1 MGEKGRNVM
10 ATTVATQFEDKFA
23 DVDGTSI
30 RYIEDGSGPAVLLFH
45 GASLGSSADV
55 YRRNIGPLAA
65 EGFRVIAFDFPGFGL
80 SDYSEDGS
88 VGLKKKAT
96 LGLMDALGLD
106 KAALVGHSQAGNV
119 AIALG
124 LENPARI
131 SHIIILGTGS
141 LLPPLEGGA
150 GKREEAVLQRMDT
163 RMAQTEPTIDDTRKL
178 LEGTLFHH
186 ELITDE
192 ELALRHSR
200 SVGRNF
206 EAFVA
211 RNEARAQ
218 SGGKGGGGGTPLWQ
232 RLTELKM
239 PLLMIYG
246 REDRAR
252 AADRFALLK
261 EKEPRLDMHLVNGCK
276 HLVPWDAAE
285 LIQELAVPFL
295 KK

>member
-1 MGEKGRNVM
+1 MDT
-10 ATTVATQFEDKFA
+10 AVATGFEDKF
-23 DVDGTSI
+23 VEVEGLNI

-65 EGFRVIAFDFPGFGL
+65 AGFHVIAFDYPGFGL
-80 SDYSEDGS
+80 SDYCEDGS
-88 VGLKKKAT
+88 VGLKKKTT

-119 AIALG
+119 AVTLG
-124 LENPARI
+124 LENPERI

-150 GKREEAVLQRMDT
+150 GKREEAVLQRVDK
-163 RMAQTEPTIDDTRKL
+163 RMAQMEPGIEDTRKL
-178 LEGTLFHH
+178 LEATLFHH
-186 ELITDE
+186 DLITDE

-211 RNEARAQ
+211 RNEARDKQPAK
-218 SGGKGGGGGTPLWQ
+218 SGG
-232 RLTELKM
+232 LTELTM
-239 PLLMIYG
+239 PLLLIFG

-252 AADRFALLK
+252 AADRCALLL
-261 EKEPRLDMHLVNGCK
+261 EKEPGLNLHMAEGCK
-276 HLVPWDAAE
+276 HLVPWDAADM
-285 LIQELAVPFL
+285 IQDLSVPFL
-295 KK
+295 KG

>member
-1 MGEKGRNVM
+1 MDT
-10 ATTVATQFEDKFA
+10 AVATGFEDKF
-23 DVDGTSI
+23 VEVEGLNI

-65 EGFRVIAFDFPGFGL
+65 AGFHVIAFDYPGFGL
-80 SDYSEDGS
+80 SDYCEDGS
-88 VGLKKKAT
+88 VGLKKKTT

-119 AIALG
+119 AVTLG
-124 LENPARI
+124 LENPERI

-150 GKREEAVLQRMDT
+150 GKREEAVLQRVDK
-163 RMAQTEPTIDDTRKL
+163 RMAQMEPGIEDTRKL
-178 LEGTLFHH
+178 LEATLFHH
-186 ELITDE
+186 DLITDE

-211 RNEARAQ
+211 RNAARDAAPAK
-218 SGGKGGGGGTPLWQ
+218 SGGGTPLWQ
-232 RLTELKM
+232 RLTELTM
-239 PLLMIYG
+239 PLLLIYG

-252 AADRFALLK
+252 AADRCALLL
-261 EKEPRLDMHLVNGCK
+261 EKEPGLNLHMAEGCK
-276 HLVPWDAAE
+276 HLVPWDAADM
-285 LIQELAVPFL
+285 IQDLSVPFL
-295 KK
+295 KG

>member
-1 MGEKGRNVM
+1 MDT
-10 ATTVATQFEDKFA
+10 AVATNFEDKFIE
-23 DVDGTSI
+23 VDGLNI
-30 RYIEDGSGPAVLLFH
+30 RYMEDGEGPAVLLYH

-65 EGFRVIAFDFPGFGL
+65 AGFRVIAFDFPGFGL

-88 VGLKKKAT
+88 IAVKKKTT
-96 LGLMDALGLD
+96 LGLMDALGLG

-119 AIALG
+119 AVSLG
-124 LENPARI
+124 LEHPERV
-131 SHIIILGTGS
+131 SHIVILGTGS
-141 LLPPLEGGA
+141 LLPPLETGA
-150 GKREEAVLQRMDT
+150 GKREDAVVQRMDQ
-163 RMAQTEPTIDDTRKL
+163 RMAQSEPTIEDTRKL
-178 LEGTLFHH
+178 LEATLFHH
-186 ELITDE
+186 DLITDE

-200 SVGRNF
+200 SIGRNF

-211 RNEARAQ
+211 RNEARAKAQ
-218 SGGKGGGGGTPLWQ
+218 AAGKGGGGGTPLWQ

-252 AADRFALLK
+252 AADRCALLK
-261 EKEPRLDMHLVNGCK
+261 DKEPGINLHVAEGCK

-295 KK
+295 KS

>member
-1 MGEKGRNVM
+1 M
-10 ATTVATQFEDKFA
+10 ATTVETGFEDKFA

-30 RYIEDGSGPAVLLFH
+30 RYIEQGSGPAVILFH
-45 GASLGSSADV
+45 GASIGSSADV

-65 EGFRVIAFDFPGFGL
+65 AGFRVIAFDFPGYGL

-88 VGLKKKAT
+88 VPEKKQAT
-96 LGLMDALGLD
+96 IGLMDALGLE

-119 AIALG
+119 AVLLG
-124 LENPARI
+124 LEHPERV
-131 SHIIILGTGS
+131 SHVIILGCGS

-163 RMAQTEPTIDDTRKL
+163 RMSQTEPTIEDTRKL
-178 LEGTLFHH
+178 LEATLFHT

-200 SVGRNF
+200 SVGKNF
-206 EAFVA
+206 EGFVA
-211 RNEARAQ
+211 RNKARAAAQ
-218 SGGKGGGGGTPLWQ
+218 KAGKGGGGGTPLWQ
-232 RLTELKM
+232 RMTELTM
-239 PLLMIYG
+239 PLMLIYG

-261 EKEPRLDMHLVNGCK
+261 EKEPGLNMHLVNGCK

-285 LIQELAVPFL
+285 EIQKLAVPFL
-295 KK
+295 KG

>member
-1 MGEKGRNVM
+1 M
-10 ATTVATQFEDKFA
+10 ATTVQSTFEDKFA
-23 DVDGTSI
+23 DVDGMSI

-55 YRRNIGPLAA
+55 YRRTIGPLAA

-80 SDYSEDGS
+80 SEYSEDGS
-88 VGLKKKAT
+88 IGIKKKTT
-96 LGLMDALGLD
+96 LGLMDALGID

-119 AIALG
+119 AVQLG
-124 LENPARI
+124 LENPERV
-131 SHIIILGTGS
+131 SHVVILGCGS

-150 GKREEAVLQRMDT
+150 GKREEAVLQRMDK
-163 RMAQTEPTIDDTRKL
+163 RMAQTEPTIEDTRKL
-178 LEGTLFHH
+178 LEANLFHH

-192 ELALRHSR
+192 ELELRHSR

-211 RNEARAQ
+211 RNEARAKAQ
-218 SGGKGGGGGTPLWQ
+218 AAGKGGGGGTPLWQ

-261 EKEPRLDMHLVNGCK
+261 EKEPDLNMHLAEGCK
-276 HLVPWDAAE
+276 HLVPWDAAD
-285 LIQELAVPFL
+285 LFQEVVPPFL
-295 KK
+295 KN

>member
-1 MGEKGRNVM
+1 MDT
-10 ATTVATQFEDKFA
+10 AVATGFEDKF
-23 DVDGTSI
+23 VEVEGLNI

-65 EGFRVIAFDFPGFGL
+65 AGFHVIAFDFPGHGL
-80 SDYSEDGS
+80 SEYCEDGS
-88 VGLKKKAT
+88 VGLKKKTT
-96 LGLMDALGLD
+96 LGLMDALGMD

-119 AIALG
+119 AVALG
-124 LENPARI
+124 LENPERI

-150 GKREEAVLQRMDT
+150 GKREEAVLQRVDK
-163 RMAQTEPTIDDTRKL
+163 RMAQMEPGIEDTRKL
-178 LEGTLFHH
+178 LEATLFHH
-186 ELITDE
+186 DLITDE

-211 RNEARAQ
+211 RNEARDKQPAK
-218 SGGKGGGGGTPLWQ
+218 SGGGTPLWQ
-232 RLTELKM
+232 RLTELTM
-239 PLLMIYG
+239 PLLLIYG

-252 AADRFALLK
+252 AADRCALLM
-261 EKEPRLDMHLVNGCK
+261 EKEPGLDLHMAEGCK
-276 HLVPWDAAE
+276 HLVPWDAADM
-285 LIQELAVPFL
+285 IQELSVPFL
-295 KK
+295 KG

>member
-1 MGEKGRNVM
+1 MDT
-10 ATTVATQFEDKFA
+10 AVATGFEDKF
-23 DVDGTSI
+23 VEVEGLNI

-65 EGFRVIAFDFPGFGL
+65 AGFHVIAFDYPGFGL
-80 SDYSEDGS
+80 SDYCEDGS
-88 VGLKKKAT
+88 VGLKKKTT

-119 AIALG
+119 AVTLG
-124 LENPARI
+124 LENPERI

-150 GKREEAVLQRMDT
+150 GKREEAVLQRVDK
-163 RMAQTEPTIDDTRKL
+163 RMAQMEPGIEDTRKL
-178 LEGTLFHH
+178 LEATLFHH
-186 ELITDE
+186 DLITDE

-211 RNEARAQ
+211 RNAARDAAPAK
-218 SGGKGGGGGTPLWQ
+218 SGGGTPLWQ
-232 RLTELKM
+232 RLTELTM
-239 PLLMIYG
+239 PLLLIFG

-252 AADRFALLK
+252 AADRCALLL
-261 EKEPRLDMHLVNGCK
+261 EKEPGLNLHMAEGCK
-276 HLVPWDAAE
+276 HLVPWDAADM
-285 LIQELAVPFL
+285 IQDLSVPFL
-295 KK
+295 KG

>member
-1 MGEKGRNVM
+1 MNTAL
-10 ATTVATQFEDKFA
+10 ATDFEDKFVA
-23 DVDGTSI
+23 VEGLNI
-30 RYIEDGSGPAVLLFH
+30 RYIEEGSGPAVLLYH

-65 EGFRVIAFDFPGFGL
+65 AGFRVIAFDFPGFGL
-80 SDYSEDGS
+80 SDYCEDGS
-88 VGLKKKAT
+88 VGLKKKTT

-119 AIALG
+119 AVALG
-124 LENPARI
+124 LEHPERI

-141 LLPPLEGGA
+141 LLPPLESGA
-150 GKREEAVLQRMDT
+150 GKREDAVVQRMDQ

-178 LEGTLFHH
+178 LEATLFHH

-206 EAFVA
+206 DAFVA
-211 RNEARAQ
+211 RNAARDKPPA
-218 SGGKGGGGGTPLWQ
+218 KTGGGTPLWQ
-232 RLTELKM
+232 RMTELTM
-239 PLLMIYG
+239 PLLLIYG

-252 AADRFALLK
+252 AADRCALLM
-261 EKEPRLDMHLVNGCK
+261 EKEPGLNLHMAEGCK

-285 LIQELAVPFL
+285 MVQDLAVPFL
-295 KK
+295 KG

>member
-1 MGEKGRNVM
+1 M
-10 ATTVATQFEDKFA
+10 ATTVSTEFEDKFA

-65 EGFRVIAFDFPGFGL
+65 AGFRVIAFDFPGFGL

-88 VGLKKKAT
+88 VGLKKKT
-96 LGLMDALGLD
+96 TIGLMDALGLD

-124 LENPARI
+124 LESPDRI
-131 SHIIILGTGS
+131 SHIIVLGTGS

-150 GKREEAVLQRMDT
+150 GKREEAVLQRMDQ

-218 SGGKGGGGGTPLWQ
+218 AGGKGAGGGTPLWQ

-252 AADRFALLK
+252 AADRFALLR
-261 EKEPRLDMHLVNGCK
+261 EKEPGLDMHLVNGCK
-276 HLVPWDAAE
+276 HLVPWDAADV
-285 LIQELAVPFL
+285 IQDLAVPFL

>member
-1 MGEKGRNVM
+1 M
-10 ATTVATQFEDKFA
+10 ATTIDTGFEDKFA
-23 DVDGTSI
+23 DVGGMSI
-30 RYIEDGSGPAVLLFH
+30 RYIEGGSGPAVLLFH

-55 YRRNIGPLAA
+55 YRRTIGPLAEA
-65 EGFRVIAFDFPGFGL
+65 GFRAIAFDFPGFGL

-88 VGLKKKAT
+88 MALKKKT
-96 LGLMDALGLD
+96 TMGLMDALGLE

-124 LENPARI
+124 LEHPQRI

-150 GKREEAVLQRMDT
+150 GKREEAVLQRMDQ
-163 RMAQTEPTIDDTRKL
+163 RMAKTEPTIEDTRKL
-178 LEGTLFHH
+178 LEANLFHQ
-186 ELITDE
+186 ELITEE
-192 ELALRHSR
+192 ELALRHAR

-211 RNEARAQ
+211 RNEARAK
-218 SGGKGGGGGTPLWQ
+218 SGGGGGGGTPLWQ
-232 RLTELKM
+232 RLKELEM

-252 AADRFALLK
+252 AADRFAQLK
-261 EKEPRLDMHLVNGCK
+261 EKEPGLDMHLAEGCK
-276 HLVPWDAAE
+276 HLVPWDAAD
-285 LIQELAVPFL
+285 LFQKLAVPFL
-295 KK
+295 RK

>member
-1 MGEKGRNVM
+1 M
-10 ATTVATQFEDKFA
+10 ATTVATEFEDKFA

-65 EGFRVIAFDFPGFGL
+65 EGFRVIAFDFPGYGL
-80 SDYSEDGS
+80 SDYSDDGS
-88 VGLKKKAT
+88 VPEKKKAAI
-96 LGLMDALGLD
+96 GLMDALGLD

-119 AIALG
+119 AVQLG
-124 LENPARI
+124 LEQPDRV
-131 SHIIILGTGS
+131 SHIIILGCGS

-150 GKREEAVLQRMDT
+150 GKREDAVLQRMDE
-163 RMAQTEPTIDDTRKL
+163 RMSQTEPTIEDTRKL
-178 LEGTLFHH
+178 LEATLFHH

-206 EAFVA
+206 EGFVA
-211 RNEARAQ
+211 RNNARAAAQ
-218 SGGKGGGGGTPLWQ
+218 KGGKGGGGTPLWQ
-232 RLTELKM
+232 RMTELTM
-239 PLLMIYG
+239 PLLLMYG

-252 AADRFALLK
+252 AAERFALLQ
-261 EKEPRLDMHLVNGCK
+261 EKEPSLNMHLVLGCK
-276 HLVPWDAAE
+276 HLMPWDAAE
-285 LIQELAVPFL
+285 DFQKLAVPFL
-295 KK
+295 KE

>member
-1 MGEKGRNVM
+1 M
-10 ATTVATQFEDKFA
+10 ATAVETGFEDKFA
-23 DVDGTSI
+23 EVEGLSI
-30 RYIEDGSGPAVLLFH
+30 RYIEEGEGHPVLLFH

-55 YRRNIGPLAA
+55 YRRTLGPLAA
-65 EGFRVIAFDFPGFGL
+65 AGFRAIAFDFPGFGL

-88 VGLKKKAT
+88 VALKKKTA
-96 LGLMDALGLD
+96 LGLMDALGLE

-119 AIALG
+119 AVALG
-124 LENPARI
+124 LEVPERI

-150 GKREEAVLQRMDT
+150 GKREEAVLQRMDQ
-163 RMAQTEPTIDDTRKL
+163 RMAQTEPTIEDTRKL
-178 LEGTLFHH
+178 LEANLFHH

-206 EAFVA
+206 EAFCA
-211 RNEARAQ
+211 RNAARAAEQ
-218 SGGKGGGGGTPLWQ
+218 GKGGGGTPLWQ
-232 RLTELKM
+232 RLTELTM

-261 EKEPRLDMHLVNGCK
+261 EKEPGLDMHLAEGCK
-276 HLVPWDAAE
+276 HLVPWDAAD
-285 LIQELAVPFL
+285 LFQELAIPFL

>member
-1 MGEKGRNVM
+1 MDT
-10 ATTVATQFEDKFA
+10 AVATGFEDKF
-23 DVDGTSI
+23 VEVEGLNI

-65 EGFRVIAFDFPGFGL
+65 AGFHVIAFDFPGHGL
-80 SDYSEDGS
+80 SEYCEDGS
-88 VGLKKKAT
+88 VGLKKKTT

-119 AIALG
+119 AVALG
-124 LENPARI
+124 LENPERI

-150 GKREEAVLQRMDT
+150 GKREEAVLQRVDK
-163 RMAQTEPTIDDTRKL
+163 RMAQMEPGIEDTRKL
-178 LEGTLFHH
+178 LEATLFHH
-186 ELITDE
+186 DLITDE

-211 RNEARAQ
+211 RNAARDAAPA
-218 SGGKGGGGGTPLWQ
+218 KTGGGTPLWQ
-232 RLTELKM
+232 RLTELTM
-239 PLLMIYG
+239 PLLLIYG

-252 AADRFALLK
+252 AADRCALLL
-261 EKEPRLDMHLVNGCK
+261 EKEPGLNLHMAEGCK
-276 HLVPWDAAE
+276 HLVPWDAADM
-285 LIQELAVPFL
+285 IQDLSVPFL
-295 KK
+295 KG